1 MKLVQNK
8 NAAKYILSAA
18 EQDAIKERD
27 LLTEYPQ
34 IKSKIVN
41 APNDGIFQSY
51 CSYCKLPIKG
61 TSYGLYCIKEA
72 GMTA

>member
-27 LLTEYPQ
+27 LLTEFGEYPQ

-41 APNDGIFQSY
+41 APNDGIF
-51 CSYCKLPIKG
+51 
-61 TSYGLYCIKEA
+61 
-72 GMTA
+72 